1 MAETTT
7 PTLPFA
13 ELPLYVGRSEL
24 VAGTT
29 SQPHRHPHTELA
41 LALGPARLEIDL
53 DVVTIT
59 EPSVVTVR
67 PGTGHRWVCDDVVT
81 LWVVGLK
88 AGVLG
93 DLDLALGALP
103 PGPHPVPTDE
113 LDDVVALLR
122 LARRRFNDDPRR
134 PGPAVDLVSGLV
146 RMVLGWATPG
156 GDGTGGRDRRLAR
169 EFLAALEADGGR
181 ARSVTVYA
189 SRLGLSPGHLT
200 SVVSASLGRAPKELI
215 ADRLVNEAKRLLVV
229 EDLGAAAVAHQLGFS
244 DPSHFG
250 RWFRRHTGV
259 TPGRFRVRA

>member
-41 LALGPARLEIDL
+41 LALGPARLEI
-53 DVVTIT
+53 
-59 EPSVVTVR
+59 
-67 PGTGHRWVCDDVVT
+67 
-81 LWVVGLK
+81 
-88 AGVLG
+88 
-93 DLDLALGALP
+93 
-103 PGPHPVPTDE
+103 
-113 LDDVVALLR
+113 DDVVALLR